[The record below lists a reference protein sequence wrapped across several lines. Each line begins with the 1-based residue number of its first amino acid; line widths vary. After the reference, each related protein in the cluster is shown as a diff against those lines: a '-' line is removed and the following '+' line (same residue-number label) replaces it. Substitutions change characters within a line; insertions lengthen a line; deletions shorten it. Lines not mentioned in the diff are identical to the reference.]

1 MTLDVFR
8 AIFAL
13 SYTDPRKAAQYWI
26 GQQLSFLTAVQM
38 LLLMAIILTLVGAI
52 EQMVTDIDP
61 ASLVAGG
68 NRFSVML
75 IHSVLIAVP
84 GALIHVI
91 GDRTG
96 STARFADSLM
106 MVVWLQ
112 VVVLPIQFAAT
123 LSLAL
128 GGAFTSTILFTY
140 VAVTFWILTHFITEL
155 HGYKSRLNVF
165 LGIMTVSIVLGLL
178 LIPFLDPSFAGA

>member
-1 MTLDVFR
+1 MSLDSLR
-8 AIFAL
+8 AIVSL
-13 SYTDPRKAAQYWI
+13 SYSNPRLAARFWI
-26 GQQLSFLTAVQM
+26 DQQLSFLIVAQM
-38 LLLMAIILTLVGAI
+38 LLLMAVILTLVGAV
-52 EQMVTDIDP
+52 EHMVADVDP
-61 ASLVAGG
+61 ATLVAGG
-68 NRFSVML
+68 NLFSVVM
-75 IHSVLIAVP
+75 IHTVLMVIP

-112 VVVLPIQFAAT
+112 VVVLPIQIAAT

-128 GGAFTSTILFTY
+128 GGALTSTILFAY
-140 VAVTFWILTHFITEL
+140 VAVTFWILTHFVTEL

-165 LGIMTVSIVLGLL
+165 LGIMTVSIVLGVL
-178 LIPFLDPSFAGA
+178 LIPFFDPSFAGA